1 MDRKHTIQGGD
12 LREEVLTYVLCPH
25 CGSSDLGV
33 IAEQR
38 NCSVEIRMGSVVC
51 GHCSWNFPIREGILD
66 FLPRPSVV
74 AQREIAGW
82 RAMLGETSD
91 SLIRT
96 MLSLPYLD
104 DDIWVTTA
112 ANFDQIVE
120 MVDAVGKRVL
130 DIGAGRAWS
139 SWRVLQAGAA
149 YVLATDIM
157 TQRYIGLKTADIYDE
172 HSGLY
177 IDRAAADMNQLP
189 LQATSFD
196 LALVNASLHHSPGI
210 QAVMKGIARVLDD
223 GGTALIVGEP
233 VRSMLWPHDLTECP
247 EVVHGIN
254 EHAYLA
260 FTCLWAAPASGLFP
274 SVCLPKS
281 IEMGLDQGSPVTA
294 QELESAYAAIARIW
308 RHRVGRWALR
318 GFLLPLLYAVAN
330 TLLFMVARK
339 LRRTPR

>member
-1 MDRKHTIQGGD
+1 MDRKHTIQGDD

-51 GHCSWNFPIREGILD
+51 AIVDGTSQSAKVSWAS
-66 FLPRPSVV
+66 LPRPSVV

-130 DIGAGRAWS
+130 DIGAGRARS
-139 SWRVLQAGAA
+139 VGVFCRL
-149 YVLATDIM
+149 
-157 TQRYIGLKTADIYDE
+157 E
-172 HSGLY
+172 
-177 IDRAAADMNQLP
+177 QL
-189 LQATSFD
+189 
-196 LALVNASLHHSPGI
+196 
-210 QAVMKGIARVLDD
+210 
-223 GGTALIVGEP
+223 
-233 VRSMLWPHDLTECP
+233 
-247 EVVHGIN
+247 
-254 EHAYLA
+254 
-260 FTCLWAAPASGLFP
+260 TC
-274 SVCLPKS
+274 
-281 IEMGLDQGSPVTA
+281 
-294 QELESAYAAIARIW
+294 
-308 RHRVGRWALR
+308 
-318 GFLLPLLYAVAN
+318 
-330 TLLFMVARK
+330 
-339 LRRTPR
+339 